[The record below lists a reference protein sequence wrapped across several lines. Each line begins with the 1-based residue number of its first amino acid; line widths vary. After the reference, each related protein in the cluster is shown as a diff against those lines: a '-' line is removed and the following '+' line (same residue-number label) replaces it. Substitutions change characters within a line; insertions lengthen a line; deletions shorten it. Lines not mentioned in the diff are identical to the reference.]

1 MIDPCDTTVITNPT
15 LTTIT
20 VVNGQTQS
28 ITFSE
33 AVDSVETANN
43 LGNLCGPRAYSIL
56 ENDNGGNKQVVSWGV
71 TVVAHS
77 VAG

>member
-1 MIDPCDTTVITNPT
+1 
-15 LTTIT
+15 
-20 VVNGQTQS
+20 
-28 ITFSE
+28 
-33 AVDSVETANN
+33 VDSVETANN

-71 TVVAHS
+71 TVAAHS